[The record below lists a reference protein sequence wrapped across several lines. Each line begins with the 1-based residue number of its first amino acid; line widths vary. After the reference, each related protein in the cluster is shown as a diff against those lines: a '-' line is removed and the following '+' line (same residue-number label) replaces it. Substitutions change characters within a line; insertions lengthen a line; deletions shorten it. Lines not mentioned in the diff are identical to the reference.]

1 MMSHAALQ
9 FNAKMIGQTSV
20 TNDGN
25 HPAALRTVASLGLK
39 HSKPTKLHSNSRL
52 VAIQAIK
59 A

>member
-1 MMSHAALQ
+1 
-9 FNAKMIGQTSV
+9 MIDQMSV

-25 HPAALRTVASLGLK
+25 HPAALRPVASLGLK
-39 HSKPTKLHSNSRL
+39 HSRPTKLHSNSRP